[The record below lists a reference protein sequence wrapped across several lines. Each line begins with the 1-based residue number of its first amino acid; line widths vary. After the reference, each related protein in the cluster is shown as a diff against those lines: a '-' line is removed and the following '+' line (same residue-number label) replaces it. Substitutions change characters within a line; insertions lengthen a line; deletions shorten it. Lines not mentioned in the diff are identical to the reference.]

1 MLTYAQLTLGCQV
14 DVESIDGTKHAIKI
28 PKGCPVG
35 EKIIIPGEGFYKL
48 RGKNRGNLVI
58 ITQCFIPT
66 KLSADA
72 KKKLQ
77 EYSDLVGTH
86 ASNADGFITSFFKK
100 FLG

>member
-14 DVESIDGTKHAIKI
+14 EVENIDETKHMIKI

-35 EKIIIPGEGFYKL
+35 EKIIITGEGFQKL
-48 RGKNRGNLVI
+48 RGKTHGNLVI

-66 KLSADA
+66 KISADA

-77 EYSDLVGTH
+77 EYSDIVGTQ
-86 ASNADGFITSFFKK
+86 ASEDGFITSFFKK